1 MKLGFRENWRVWLLV
16 LFVLVSTVAIFAPL
30 GGGSD
35 APVNGTDGTND
46 TAATQ
51 STASEYTNLQF
62 GLRLAGGTEV
72 QAPLVGMTAENQEF
86 DREEADEIQSTV
98 QAELDLGPGDVRA
111 DPQSGTVEVFAD
123 EFVGNVTRAEFAA
136 ALQEAGLSADED
148 DIRMGV
154 TASTRQDAVEV
165 LSERIDRSGLS
176 GGTVTERAVPGGQR
190 FISVEVP
197 GAGRQQVVD
206 FIGERG
212 QVETVALYPV
222 QTENGTEYRTTTVT
236 TQDDIENVGN
246 AQQPSEAN
254 RRPYVSVTL
263 TDAAGSEFQADMQE
277 YGFAQQGGTRCSEY
291 DRNRTLEENV
301 DQFEESGVENRC
313 LLTVRDGEVVFAAG
327 VNPGLSES
335 FRSGQFEEDPVYRS
349 VANEFE
355 QVRELEINLK
365 TGALPTELDIENRGR
380 TSFLLPS
387 LAQQFKPLSVLTG
400 AAAILAVSL
409 MIFLRYR
416 RPDVA
421 APMILTAAAEV
432 YILLGFAAAVGL
444 PLELSHIAG
453 FIAVIGTGVDD
464 LVIIADEI
472 MQQGEVRTS
481 RIFESRFRKA
491 FWVIGA
497 AAATTVIAM
506 SPLAVLSLGDLSG
519 FAIVTIVGV
528 LIGVLITRP
537 AYGDILRVL
546 VLRRE

>member
-1 MKLGFRENWRVWLLV
+1 MKLGFRENWRIWMLV
-16 LFVLVSTVAIFAPL
+16 LFVLVSTVAIVAPL

-35 APVNGTDGTND
+35 APVNGTND
-46 TAATQ
+46 TAGTQ
-51 STASEYTNLQF
+51 STTSEYTNLQF

-86 DREEADEIQSTV
+86 DRDEAEEIQSTV
-98 QAELDLGPGDVRA
+98 RAELGLSPGDVRA
-111 DPQSGTVEVFAD
+111 DPRSGTVEVFAD
-123 EFVGNVTRAEFAA
+123 RFVGNVTRSEFAA
-136 ALQEAGLSADED
+136 ALQAAGLSATED
-148 DIRMGV
+148 DIRVGV
-154 TASTRQDAVEV
+154 TASTREDAVAV

-176 GGTVTERAVPGGQR
+176 GGTVTERAVPGQR

-197 GAGRQQVVD
+197 GAGRQQVID

-222 QTENGTEYRTTTVT
+222 RTENGTEYRTTTVA
-236 TQDDIENVGN
+236 TQDAIENVGN
-246 AQQPSEAN
+246 AQQPSSAN
-254 RRPYVSVTL
+254 ERPYVSVTL

-291 DRNRTLEENV
+291 NRNRTLEENV
-301 DQFEESGVENRC
+301 DQFEESDVENRC

-327 VNPGLSES
+327 VNRDLSES

-349 VANEFE
+349 VADDFE

-365 TGALPTELDIENRGR
+365 TGALPTELDIENRGK

-409 MIFLRYR
+409 MIFIRYR

-497 AAATTVIAM
+497 AAATTIIAM
-506 SPLAVLSLGDLSG
+506 SPLAVLSLGDLTG

>member
-1 MKLGFRENWRVWLLV
+1 MKLGFRENWRIWLLI

-35 APVNGTDGTND
+35 APVNGTDDG
-46 TAATQ
+46 AATQ

-62 GLRLAGGTEV
+62 GLRLSGGTEV

-86 DREEADEIQSTV
+86 DREEAEEIQSTV
-98 QAELDLGPGDVRA
+98 EAELGLEDGDVA
-111 DPQSGTVEVFAD
+111 ANPQTGTVEVYAD
-123 EFVGNVTRAEFAA
+123 RFIGNVTRAEFAA
-136 ALQEAGLSADED
+136 ALQAAGLSASED

-154 TASTRQDAVEV
+154 TASTRQDTVRV
-165 LSERIDRSGLS
+165 LDNRISQSGLS
-176 GGTVTERAVPGGQR
+176 GATVTERAVPGGQR

-197 GAGRQQVVD
+197 GASRQQVIN
-206 FIGERG
+206 FIGDRG
-212 QVETVALYPV
+212 RVETVALYPV
-222 QTENGTEYRTTTVT
+222 RTENGTEYRTTTVA
-236 TQDDIENVGN
+236 TQEDIRNVGN
-246 AQQPSEAN
+246 ARRADENNPRPS
-254 RRPYVSVTL
+254 VSVTL
-263 TDAAGSEFQADMQE
+263 TDAAASEFQADMQE

-291 DRNRTLEENV
+291 NRNATLEENV
-301 DQFEESGVENRC
+301 QQLEQSNVENRC
-313 LLTVRDGEVVFAAG
+313 LLTVRDGEVVFAAR
-327 VNPGLSES
+327 VTNDLAES
-335 FRSGQFEEDPVYRS
+335 FRTGQFEESPVYAS
-349 VANEFE
+349 SAGSYE
-355 QVRELEINLK
+355 QVQELEINLK
-365 TGALPTELDIENRGR
+365 TGALETDLDIQNRGR
-380 TSFLLPS
+380 TSYLQPS

-400 AAAILAVSL
+400 AAAVLAVSL
-409 MIFLRYR
+409 MIFFRYR

-472 MQQGEVRTS
+472 MQQGEVQTA

-506 SPLAVLSLGDLSG
+506 SPLAVLSLGDLTG

>member
-35 APVNGTDGTND
+35 APVNSTDGTND

-86 DREEADEIQSTV
+86 DRDEADEIQSTV
-98 QAELDLGPGDVRA
+98 QAELDLSPGDVRA

-136 ALQEAGLSADED
+136 ALQEAGLSGDED

-154 TASTRQDAVEV
+154 TASTRQDAVDV

-206 FIGERG
+206 FIGEPG

-222 QTENGTEYRTTTVT
+222 RTENGTEYRTTTVA

-246 AQQPSEAN
+246 AQRADENNPRPS
-254 RRPYVSVTL
+254 VSVTL
-263 TDAAGSEFQADMQE
+263 TDAAASEFQADMQE

-291 DRNRTLEENV
+291 DRNQTLEENV
-301 DQFEESGVENRC
+301 NQFEESDVENRC
-313 LLTVRDGEVVFAAG
+313 LLTVRDGEVVFAAR
-327 VNPGLSES
+327 VTNDLAES
-335 FRSGQFEEDPVYRS
+335 FRTGQFEESPVYAS
-349 VANEFE
+349 SAGSFE

-400 AAAILAVSL
+400 AAAVLAVSL

-506 SPLAVLSLGDLSG
+506 SPLAVLQLGDLSG